1 MRDVTRSRYIS
12 LTYRT
17 CDTCVTMI
25 IRRNVNQP
33 RDRVVARGKSLQ
45 LTRDL
50 IINYFIDAK
59 YDETPSE
66 IILRMLPSSKQL
78 VYTGTYMT

>member
-1 MRDVTRSRYIS
+1 
-12 LTYRT
+12 
-17 CDTCVTMI
+17 MI
-25 IRRNVNQP
+25 IRRNVSQP

-59 YDETPSE
+59 YDETPPE

-78 VYTGTYMT
+78 VYTYMT

>member
-1 MRDVTRSRYIS
+1 
-12 LTYRT
+12 
-17 CDTCVTMI
+17 MI
-25 IRRNVNQP
+25 IRRNVSQP

-59 YDETPSE
+59 YDETPWDNITHASL
-66 IILRMLPSSKQL
+66 IKAACIYRYIYDIDRGSIARNFRCSR
-78 VYTGTYMT
+78 